1 MRLLVCHREVG
12 SHRERKRKPKAP
24 EKNTSGLWPVSGGK
38 RHRRRKNKN
47 YNSLLFLRF

>member
-24 EKNTSGLWPVSGGK
+24 EKKHIWALAREW
-38 RHRRRKNKN
+38 RKETQEKKKQE
-47 YNSLLFLRF
+47 L